1 MTYTAILDLLNQ
13 FGLIAW
19 SVAAAA
25 CLIAQRYLKS
35 RGWTIV
41 MAGSILVVARQV
53 WEFLP
58 GYKEAAES
66 DVIFN
71 LYMMRFVI
79 GALGSLVIFIGLVLL
94 MVSAMVAQSKI
105 SQR

>member
-1 MTYTAILDLLNQ
+1 MNYDAILDLLDH

-19 SVAAAA
+19 IVAALA
-25 CLIAQRYLKS
+25 CLVAQRYLKS

-41 MAGSILVVARQV
+41 MAGSIFVVMRQV

-58 GYKEAAES
+58 TYKEAAES
-66 DVIFN
+66 EVIFN
-71 LYMMRFVI
+71 LYMMRFII
-79 GALGSLVIFIGLVLL
+79 GAVGSLTIFVGLVLL
-94 MVSAMVAQSKI
+94 TISALVAQSKI